1 MYDRTRKSS
10 FQIFVAVLLLFTL
23 VFSLCSCKD
32 NTEKLLKKSTSEIIS
47 AVINKDQTAAA
58 ELLKE
63 YYAPDEIELMYMEL
77 SATLEGVS
85 SFKLKSFKFETVKLD
100 EKNLIILTAQLK
112 TDKGSFDVE
121 THTYTGSSGIA
132 HILINTME

>member
-23 VFSLCSCKD
+23 AFSLCSCKD

-85 SFKLKSFKFETVKLD
+85 SFKLKSF
-100 EKNLIILTAQLK
+100 
-112 TDKGSFDVE
+112 
-121 THTYTGSSGIA
+121 
-132 HILINTME
+132 